1 MHLSFLTLF
10 PEAILPILKSSL
22 IGKAQE
28 KGLVHC
34 HVYQVRDFAAD
45 KHRTVDEPPF
55 GGGEGMVMRVDVLH
69 RAWLH
74 AKAAVSDAK
83 RTNTI
88 LMSPQGRVLS
98 REVSIELGE
107 VDHLIIV
114 CGHYEG
120 IDERFSELCV
130 DEEVSIGD
138 YVLTGGELPALVV
151 ADAVIRRIPGVLGNT
166 ASLHEDCF
174 EAGLLKYPQY
184 TRPRDYQGLS
194 VPEVL
199 LSGNHARVD
208 AWREE
213 QSLERTRQR
222 RPDLLSKLS
231 K

>member
-83 RTNTI
+83 RT
-88 LMSPQGRVLS
+88 G
-98 REVSIELGE
+98 
-107 VDHLIIV
+107 
-114 CGHYEG
+114 
-120 IDERFSELCV
+120 
-130 DEEVSIGD
+130 
-138 YVLTGGELPALVV
+138 TGS
-151 ADAVIRRIPGVLGNT
+151 DKK
-166 ASLHEDCF
+166 S
-174 EAGLLKYPQY
+174 
-184 TRPRDYQGLS
+184 
-194 VPEVL
+194 VL
-199 LSGNHARVD
+199 LRYVSS
-208 AWREE
+208 E
-213 QSLERTRQR
+213 QP
-222 RPDLLSKLS
+222 RPYHYGRLFTVSV
-231 K
+231 